1 MLQLPPL
8 GNGAWAAAGP
18 GPFSLT
24 QLLDG
29 EQLIFCSLQYSLPPT
44 PSCRIFNFSQ
54 VLSKNKSRRLTQLM
68 MQQPQGKLSPLAG
81 EYES

>member
-8 GNGAWAAAGP
+8 GKGVLGAGA

-29 EQLIFCSLQYSLPPT
+29 EQLILCSLQYNLPPT

-54 VLSKNKSRRLTQLM
+54 VLSKDKSCRLTHF
-68 MQQPQGKLSPLAG
+68 
-81 EYES
+81 